1 MTLSGKCYYHVQ
13 VEQQTIQNRQRVM
26 KCQLFMFIWK
36 SAYLD
41 CARLGG
47 FKIRRFQELMIIFMK
62 IWLELISFIHKNED
76 YTKIVFFNNYF
87 IISRQQNNDSQDL
100 DVLFYY
106 DVHWVFRR
114 GFNYYHKH
122 GISRK
127 FNILYSR
134 CKQEKDFE
142 EVAMWIVHHM
152 FRVRI
157 ILNEIVQSDQLEDIS
172 INIFRIEAT
181 KQIASHKEKK

>member
-41 CARLGG
+41 CARLGA
-47 FKIRRFQELMIIFMK
+47 FKIRRFQELIIIFMK
-62 IWLELISFIHKNED
+62 IGLELISFIHKNED

-114 GFNYYHKH
+114 GFNYYHSVESSTYCIQGANK
-122 GISRK
+122 RK
-127 FNILYSR
+127 TSKKWQCELYITCS
-134 CKQEKDFE
+134 E
-142 EVAMWIVHHM
+142 
-152 FRVRI
+152 
-157 ILNEIVQSDQLEDIS
+157 
-172 INIFRIEAT
+172 
-181 KQIASHKEKK
+181 